1 MTFEIGSMNDNG
13 GHRFDLKGWP
23 YSIYLTV
30 DYGSV
35 VLCHGI
41 QNLDDAEQLLALCNG
56 TPRPALVPPQMF
68 SWDRYGAPPAVS
80 YDQERADLAHEK
92 ALDDLRSDDREP

>member
-1 MTFEIGSMNDNG
+1 MTFEIGSMNDDG

-41 QNLDDAEQLLALCNG
+41 QNLDDAKQLLALCNG
-56 TPRPALVPPQMF
+56 DVRPALNHMQMF
-68 SWDRYGAPPAVS
+68 AWAHRNFDP
-80 YDQERADLAHEK
+80 ERADLAHGK